1 MFLTNDI
8 YWNVSTGYS
17 LDNKGNVT
25 QSLLSAHTVQS
36 GEKGGKK
43 TIPVSA
49 QKEKKCTEFLRMWSG
64 NKSHDIAGIRM
75 SRMEASVW
83 HDFGSVL

>member
-1 MFLTNDI
+1 MFLTTDI
-8 YWNVSTGYS
+8 YWNVSTGYN

-49 QKEKKCTEFLRMWSG
+49 QKKVHQNPYGCGVETNLM
-64 NKSHDIAGIRM
+64 I
-75 SRMEASVW
+75 
-83 HDFGSVL
+83 